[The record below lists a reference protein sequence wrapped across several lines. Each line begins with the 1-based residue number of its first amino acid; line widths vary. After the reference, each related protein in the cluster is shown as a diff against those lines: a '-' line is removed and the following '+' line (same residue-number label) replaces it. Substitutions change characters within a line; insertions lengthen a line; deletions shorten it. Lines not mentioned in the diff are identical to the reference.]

1 MTDALSTEDGSPS
14 TPSGRRVPDWV
25 ILTIACVAQF
35 MVVLDV
41 SIVNVALPSIG
52 RDLHYS
58 PTGLQWVVNAYVL
71 TFAGFLLLGGRA
83 ADLFGRRRVYLFG
96 LGLFTM
102 ASLVGGIAQNSAWLT
117 TARAVQ
123 GIGGA
128 FLSPATLTIIVTTF
142 SGARLAKALGTWSAV
157 AGAGG
162 AAGAVLGGVLTA
174 EISWRWV
181 LFVNIPIGA
190 ATAVAALVYLTEAK
204 RRERDEN
211 TPKLDIAGAITV
223 TAGLATLIYAIVG
236 TDTHAWGSTYTL
248 SILTVA
254 AVLLVVFASI
264 QLKVAFTPLV
274 PFRLFRSRSVTGSN
288 IVMFLVGAAFFS
300 MWYFL
305 SLYLQNVLGYSPLRA
320 GLAFLPMGISIVI
333 GAQVGSRLLTKL
345 GVRPLLLVGTVL
357 ASGGF
362 AWLSQIQSHSHYW
375 GHVFGPGCT
384 ISLALGLLFT
394 PLASAATSG
403 VHFSEAGLASGV
415 LNTSRQMGGSIGLA
429 VLATIAID
437 RTHAA
442 FSEGHG
448 SVSSAMAL
456 TSGYARA
463 FALAAFLGL
472 AAFVASFIV
481 PSIGPRRAPEIE
493 VNQTFEAPVDVEQ
506 VSLTTPD
513 PPVSGGTA
521 LRSEPACFMTAAVR
535 SRWAVSFGERQGC
548 RSGRAAPPTRLA
560 HLLARLCSW
569 LTTETR
575 Q

>member
-1 MTDALSTEDGSPS
+1 MTDSLGTNDSGPS
-14 TPSGRRVPDWV
+14 TPTGRRVPDWA

-96 LGLFTM
+96 LGLFTV
-102 ASLVGGIAQNSAWLT
+102 ASLAGGLAQNSAWLT

-181 LFVNIPIGA
+181 LFVNIPIGT

-204 RRERDEN
+204 RGQRDEN

-236 TDTHAWGSTYTL
+236 TDTHAWGSSYTL
-248 SILTVA
+248 SILAVA
-254 AVLLVVFASI
+254 AVLLVIFVLI
-264 QLKVAFTPLV
+264 QLKGAFTPLV
-274 PFRLFRSRSVTGSN
+274 PFRLFRSRSVSGSN
-288 IVMFLVGAAFFS
+288 IVMFLIGAAFFS

-305 SLYLQNVLGYSPLRA
+305 SLYLQNVLGYSALKA
-320 GLAFLPMGISIVI
+320 GLAFVPMGVSIII
-333 GAQVGSRLLTKL
+333 GAQIGARLLGKL
-345 GVRPLLLVGTVL
+345 GVRPLLLVGTAL
-357 ASGGF
+357 AAGGF
-362 AWLSQIQSHSHYW
+362 AWLSQIQFHSQYW
-375 GHVFGPGCT
+375 SHVFGPGFV
-384 ISLALGLLFT
+384 IAIALGLLFT

-403 VHFSEAGLASGV
+403 VPFNEAGLASGV

-437 RTHAA
+437 RTHDVLNH
-442 FSEGHG
+442 GHR
-448 SVSSAMAL
+448 SVSSAMAF

-463 FALAAFLGL
+463 FTLAALLCL
-472 AAFVASFIV
+472 AAFVASFII
-481 PSIGPRRAPEIE
+481 PYIRIGPRQASETEVRESLDVLVDIE
-493 VNQTFEAPVDVEQ
+493 
-506 VSLTTPD
+506 
-513 PPVSGGTA
+513 
-521 LRSEPACFMTAAVR
+521 
-535 SRWAVSFGERQGC
+535 GE
-548 RSGRAAPPTRLA
+548 
-560 HLLARLCSW
+560 ARL
-569 LTTETR
+569 TR
-575 Q
+575 DPTVPSATLLPGDGSA